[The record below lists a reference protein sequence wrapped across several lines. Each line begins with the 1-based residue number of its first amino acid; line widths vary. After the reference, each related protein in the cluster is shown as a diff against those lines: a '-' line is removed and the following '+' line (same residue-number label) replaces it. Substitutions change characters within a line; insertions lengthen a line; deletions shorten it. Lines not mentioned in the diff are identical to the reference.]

1 MTSKYFIDTNI
12 QLSEYQLNQ
21 FAKFRDLILEYN
33 KVMDITNI
41 TEEDQMYIKHFLD
54 SILLNKS
61 EIDLDGK
68 KIIDIGT
75 GGGFPGIPL
84 KIVYPN
90 SSFTLMDSLNK
101 RINFL
106 HDVVDVMEFDGV
118 EPIHARAEELARK
131 EGYREEYDIATS
143 RAVAD
148 LRTLAEYCMAFVKP
162 GGYFIA
168 MKGPNYKE
176 ELENSRNAIDTMGG
190 KLEKVVSYDLPEGNG
205 ERNLIIIKKVRP
217 TPKKYPRGQGK
228 PKNKPL

>member
-12 QLSEYQLNQ
+12 QLTQYQLDQ

-41 TEEDQMYIKHFLD
+41 VEEDQMYIKHFLD

-61 EIDLDGK
+61 QIELDNK

-84 KIVYPN
+84 KIAYPN
-90 SSFTLMDSLNK
+90 STYTLMDSLNK
-101 RINFL
+101 RIKFL
-106 HDVVDVMEFDGV
+106 HDVVEQMGFDGV
-118 EPIHARAEELARK
+118 QPIHARAEELARN
-131 EGYREEYDIATS
+131 ENYREKYDIATS

-148 LRTLAEYCMAFVKP
+148 LRTLTEYCMGFVKP

-168 MKGPNYKE
+168 MKGPNFKE
-176 ELENSRNAIDTMGG
+176 ELDKSKHAIDTMGG
-190 KLEKVVSYDLPEGNG
+190 KVEKIVSYDLPDGNG
-205 ERNLIIIKKVRP
+205 QRNLIIIKKVRP